1 MEYLFNIGFNEND
14 IKNIIEI
21 NKDIIELSNEEIKK
35 LISILISVG
44 CKDYHIRNIISANPC
59 YLSRSTNDIK
69 QLINKLLSLGIQHLE
84 ITFDSNPWLLNKD
97 AYEID
102 QYIYEEK
109 SKGLSIDEIIDKIDS
124 GMIDNE

>member
-1 MEYLFNIGFNEND
+1 M
-14 IKNIIEI
+14 
-21 NKDIIELSNEEIKK
+21 
-35 LISILISVG
+35 ISVG
-44 CKDYHIRNIISANPC
+44 CKDYHIRNIISANPY

-102 QYIYEEK
+102 EYIKDEQF
-109 SKGLSIDEIIDKIDS
+109 KGLSLDEIIDNIDS
-124 GMIDNE
+124 GMIGEY